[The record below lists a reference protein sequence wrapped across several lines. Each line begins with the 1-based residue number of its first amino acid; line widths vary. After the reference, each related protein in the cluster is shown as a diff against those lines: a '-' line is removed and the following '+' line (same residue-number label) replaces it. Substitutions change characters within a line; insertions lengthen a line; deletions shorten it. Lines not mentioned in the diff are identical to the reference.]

1 MRQASDE
8 GNTKYG
14 IFVDLQDTFDTV
26 GHEFLL
32 SKLDHYG
39 VSAATNNWFKSYF
52 TDCKWYVSMNG
63 YNSSPSPIAYD
74 VPQGSVLGTLL
85 FLLYT
90 NDLNIAI
97 KFR

>member
-1 MRQASDE
+1 
-8 GNTKYG
+8 
-14 IFVDLQDTFDTV
+14 
-26 GHEFLL
+26 
-32 SKLDHYG
+32 
-39 VSAATNNWFKSYF
+39 
-52 TDCKWYVSMNG
+52 MNG

>member
-8 GNTKYG
+8 GNTKYR

-32 SKLDHYG
+32 SNLDHYG

-52 TDCKWYVSMNG
+52 TDCK
-63 YNSSPSPIAYD
+63 
-74 VPQGSVLGTLL
+74 
-85 FLLYT
+85 
-90 NDLNIAI
+90 
-97 KFR
+97 